1 MFCAKLYDIVVM
13 RLLGGWV
20 GGGGGCMHTEN
31 VFINGASWCALGYIL
46 TKFCYK

>member
-20 GGGGGCMHTEN
+20 GGGGHAHREC
-31 VFINGASWCALGYIL
+31 FYKWCKLVRFGVYFDEIL
-46 TKFCYK
+46 L